1 MNEDFSLGKM
11 NAVARLTAT
20 FKYYEKKEQDGK
32 IMITAY
38 LGEGDV
44 PKLKR
49 GYGLDGNELWLSLN
63 NLYQNICGKD
73 DNSAADDIISWC
85 QHYAHPYYASQGIEE
100 YKWDIEK
107 DTEYWDFSTNILGN
121 FTFDVRTMRKDLET
135 LYRDTLVILMFKKC
149 LERLDVS
156 NDLAQITWTNEFVDF
171 NSFPTQTHL
180 SKISSYLNK
189 MNGVTMKLG
198 LDENGELKVMPD
210 FHSVFDAARFA
221 LSQYVSIPMDYPIA
235 YAERVGI
242 ATCECCGRLFIKNG
256 NRQKYCDNPECK
268 KERNR
273 RKSRTSYHRK
283 IQEENDN
290 RWA

>member
-11 NAVARLTAT
+11 SADARLTAT
-20 FKYYEKKEQDGK
+20 FKCYEKTEQNGK
-32 IMITAY
+32 IVITAC
-38 LGEGDV
+38 LGKGDV
-44 PKLKR
+44 PKLNR

-63 NLYQNICGKD
+63 NLYQSIRGKD
-73 DNSAADDIISWC
+73 DYTAADDIISWC
-85 QHYAHPYYASQGIEE
+85 QQYAHPYYASEDIEE
-100 YKWDIEK
+100 YRWDIEK

-121 FTFDVRTMRKDLET
+121 FTFDVHTMREDLES

-156 NDLAQITWTNEFVDF
+156 TDLAQITWTNEFADF
-171 NSFPTQTHL
+171 NSFPMQKHL
-180 SKISSYLNK
+180 GKISAYLNK
-189 MNGVTMKLG
+189 MSGVTMKLG
-198 LDENGELKVMPD
+198 MDENGELKVMPD

-221 LSQYVSIPMDYPIA
+221 LSQYVSIPTDYPIA
-235 YAERVGI
+235 YADRVGV
-242 ATCECCGRLFIKNG
+242 ATCECCSRLFIKNG

-273 RKSRTSYHRK
+273 RKSRTAYRRK

>member
-11 NAVARLTAT
+11 NADARLTAT

-189 MNGVTMKLG
+189 MNGTTIKLG

-256 NRQKYCDNPECK
+256 NRQKYCDNTECK

>member
-11 NAVARLTAT
+11 NADARLTAT

-156 NDLAQITWTNEFVDF
+156 DDLAQITWTNEFVDF

-189 MNGVTMKLG
+189 MNGTTIKLG

-256 NRQKYCDNPECK
+256 NRQKYCDNTECK

>member
-1 MNEDFSLGKM
+1 MNDDFSLGKM
-11 NAVARLTAT
+11 NADARLTAT

-256 NRQKYCDNPECK
+256 NRQKYCDNTECK

>member
-11 NAVARLTAT
+11 NADARLTAT

-256 NRQKYCDNPECK
+256 NRQKYCDN

>member
-11 NAVARLTAT
+11 SADARLTAT
-20 FKYYEKKEQDGK
+20 FKCYEKTEQNGK
-32 IMITAY
+32 IVITAC
-38 LGEGDV
+38 LGKGDV
-44 PKLKR
+44 PKLNR

-63 NLYQNICGKD
+63 NLYQSIRGKD
-73 DNSAADDIISWC
+73 DYTAADDIISWC
-85 QHYAHPYYASQGIEE
+85 QQYAHPYYASEDIEE
-100 YKWDIEK
+100 YRWDIEK

-121 FTFDVRTMRKDLET
+121 FTFDVHTMREDLES

-156 NDLAQITWTNEFVDF
+156 TDLAQITWTNEFADF
-171 NSFPTQTHL
+171 NSFPMQKHL
-180 SKISSYLNK
+180 GKISAYLNK
-189 MNGVTMKLG
+189 MSGVTMKLG

-210 FHSVFDAARFA
+210 FHSVFDTARFA
-221 LSQYVSIPMDYPIA
+221 LSQYVSIPTDYPIA
-235 YAERVGI
+235 YADRVGV
-242 ATCECCGRLFIKNG
+242 AACECCGRLFIKNG

-273 RKSRTSYHRK
+273 RKSRTAYRRK